1 MPLIVIPDDYQ
12 SATKKIQ
19 SLYQNRDFDIVSLG
33 AIDRDP
39 KASELLSKADALI
52 LIRERTII
60 DEKFLS
66 KTPNLKLISQTGK
79 VAYNIDLDLC
89 KQRGIAV
96 VEGAGSPVAAAEL
109 TWLLIQSSIRK
120 FVVLVES
127 MKKGQWQTE
136 LGDTV
141 AEKTLGILGY
151 GNIGQRVA
159 RYARAFDMKVQVWGS
174 ERSQEKAR
182 RDGLIVPQSREDFFK
197 TSDVITLHQRLVKET
212 TGNVTLTDL
221 THMKNSAVL
230 VNTARSALIEAGA
243 LEKALDLGTPGFAAL
258 DVFDVEPIWDASHT
272 LLKRDNVL
280 CSPHIGYV
288 TKSCYDIYFDSA
300 FKNVERYFSG
310 DESHVVNK

>member
-1 MPLIVIPDDYQ
+1 MPLVVIPDDYQ
-12 SATKKIQ
+12 AATKQIQ
-19 SLYQNRDFDIVSLG
+19 ALYQNRDFDVVSLG
-33 AIDRDP
+33 AVDRDP

-60 DEKFLS
+60 DEQFLS

-89 KQRGIAV
+89 KQKGIAV

-120 FVVLVES
+120 FVALVES

-182 RDGLIVPQSREDFFK
+182 QDGLIVPQSREDFFK

-212 TGNVTLTDL
+212 TGNVTLADL

-288 TKSCYDIYFDSA
+288 TTSCYDIYFDSA